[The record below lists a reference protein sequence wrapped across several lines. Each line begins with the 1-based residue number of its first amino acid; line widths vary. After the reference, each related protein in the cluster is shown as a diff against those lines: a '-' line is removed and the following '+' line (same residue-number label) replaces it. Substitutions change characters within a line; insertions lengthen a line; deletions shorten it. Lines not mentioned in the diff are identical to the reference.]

1 MRESERLCHLRHA
14 SAHNF
19 PKSAKRCCGDVA
31 RTFRKWAVVRVSVA
45 VWLARFEELR
55 PLNAVRSVIRQICKR
70 QVLVAVALRDL
81 DHISRCERRLVSGS
95 SQPAEKRGDFT
106 CAGQF

>member
-1 MRESERLCHLRHA
+1 M
-14 SAHNF
+14 
-19 PKSAKRCCGDVA
+19 
-31 RTFRKWAVVRVSVA
+31 RTFAIVVVMILGVVGA
-45 VWLARFEELR
+45 LGQETPWLTDTERARFEELR